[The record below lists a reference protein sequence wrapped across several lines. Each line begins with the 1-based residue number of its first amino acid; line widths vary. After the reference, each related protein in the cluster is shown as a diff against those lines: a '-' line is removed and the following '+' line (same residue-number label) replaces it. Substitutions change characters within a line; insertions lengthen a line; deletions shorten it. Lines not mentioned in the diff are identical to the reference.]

1 MRRNAVGYTHTV
13 PQEARVHHMVPNTHT
28 NKQDTIHGAATTAA
42 DTLSEGRGG
51 KRRERKHF
59 EWKGRVSA

>member
-1 MRRNAVGYTHTV
+1 
-13 PQEARVHHMVPNTHT
+13 MVPNTHT